1 VNQLILQQADRLA
14 LDGGK
19 PVRRAPAPSWPVFA
33 PDEIAAVVHTLQSGK
48 VNQWTGDLIHKFESV
63 FEQNHR
69 GFHALA
75 VANGSLALE
84 IILRAYGFGPEDE
97 IIVTPRS
104 FIASASCV
112 NRVGAT
118 PVFADVDL
126 DSEMITPAAVRPLIG
141 PRTKAIIVV
150 HLHGRPAD
158 MPGFLELAKQH
169 DLLVIEDCAQAH
181 GARIDGELV
190 GSFGHASAFSFC
202 QDKIVTTG
210 GEGGLCL
217 FADRAR
223 WKRAW
228 SFRDNGKDYDAVF
241 ARHEPGY
248 RWVYASIGTNGRMT
262 EMQAAIGLRQLSKLD
277 DWIAA
282 RTANARFLASC
293 LADYPSAHIAKLP
306 DGYDHAYYRFAF
318 TVKPLHLRPGW
329 DRDRISNALSA
340 EGIPCFSGPCPEIY
354 RELTYARLMPEFQ
367 RLPNAAYLGEVS
379 LALLVHPTIDEIFLH
394 DCEAALRKVFDIAT
408 R

>member
-1 VNQLILQQADRLA
+1 VNQLNLQQIDRLA
-14 LDGGK
+14 LDGGN
-19 PVRRAPAPSWPVFA
+19 PVRNAPSPSWPVFA
-33 PDEIAAVVHTLQSGK
+33 PDEIAAVVRTLQSGK

-63 FEQNHR
+63 FEQNHG

-84 IILRAYGFGPEDE
+84 VILRAYDFGPGDE
-97 IIVTPRS
+97 IIVAPRS
-104 FIASASCV
+104 FIASASSV

-126 DSEMITPAAVRPLIG
+126 DSEMITPATVRPLIG

-169 DLLVIEDCAQAH
+169 DLVVIEDCAQAH
-181 GARIDGELV
+181 GARIDGEFA

-223 WKRAW
+223 WKCAW

-241 ARHEPGY
+241 ARHQRGY
-248 RWVYASIGTNGRMT
+248 RWVHASVGTNGRMT

-277 DWIAA
+277 DWIVA

-293 LADYPSAHIAKLP
+293 LAAYPSVHIAKLP
-306 DGYDHAYYRFAF
+306 DSYDHAYYRFAF
-318 TVKPLHLRPGW
+318 MVKPQQLRSGW

-354 RELTYARLMPEFQ
+354 RELTYARLMPAFQ

-379 LALLVHPTIDEIFLH
+379 LALLVHPTIDQIFLH
-394 DCEAALRKVFDIAT
+394 DCETALRKVFDIAT
-408 R
+408 M